1 MPPRPPQRQP
11 QGKNAQPDL
20 LASPE
25 QFPRQFDFAQR
36 ITLLV
41 RMTRDTYR
49 DSTFLDER
57 TKVADPR
64 ARTVPIPA
72 LAARIARDARPNP
85 PVNYLFHTAFCGS
98 TLLSRCLE
106 LPGTSFALKEP
117 APLHQLACIRRDQA
131 SGADSP
137 VRVSDELFD
146 QALAIATSL
155 LARPWSP
162 GEIALIKPSDT
173 CNNLIDPILSS
184 SAESRAVLLYSRI
197 DDFVVAMLKNEA
209 RRQYVA
215 GMLPRAKV
223 DLRGAID
230 SIETDALTPAQTA
243 AYVWL
248 GQIRTYLQEL
258 GAHPERSATLDGAL
272 IFSRPA
278 DVIRGV
284 ASQMRLNLSDRTI
297 KKIVEG
303 PVFNADSKDPTKAF
317 DHDAYQAKRAQTK
330 ASLESEIREARDW
343 LAQHAGAI
351 NLPDELPNPVLG

>member
-1 MPPRPPQRQP
+1 MVRRQQQHPP

-20 LASPE
+20 LGTPAQYPK
-25 QFPRQFDFAQR
+25 QFDFGKR
-36 ITLLV
+36 VTLLV

-57 TKVADPR
+57 TKIADPR
-64 ARTVPIPA
+64 ALTVPIEPLA
-72 LAARIARDARPNP
+72 LRLDRDARPNP
-85 PVNYLFHTAFCGS
+85 PVNHLFHTAFCGS

-117 APLHQLACIRRDQA
+117 GPLHQLACIRRDQA
-131 SGADSP
+131 SGADAP
-137 VRVSDELFD
+137 VQVSDELFG
-146 QALAIATSL
+146 QSLTIATSL
-155 LARPWSP
+155 LARTWSP

-209 RRQYVA
+209 RRSYVA
-215 GMLPRAKV
+215 GMVPRAKV
-223 DLRGAID
+223 DLAGAID
-230 SIETDALTPAQTA
+230 AVETESLTPAQTA

-248 GQIRTYLQEL
+248 GQIRTYLREL
-258 GAHPERSATLDGAL
+258 RDHPDRSATLDGAL
-272 IFSRPA
+272 IFSRPGE
-278 DVIRGV
+278 VIRAV
-284 ASQMRLNLSDRTI
+284 ASQLRLNLSDRTI

-317 DHDAYQAKRAQTK
+317 DHEAYQIKRAQTK
-330 ASLESEIREARDW
+330 ASLDGEIREARDW
-343 LAQHAGAI
+343 LERHAGAI
-351 NLPDELPNPVLG
+351 DLPDELPNPAMA